1 MCPERASPGRLGEE
15 GGVLMEASPA
25 SGGIMDPFVFLLIG
39 LAVGAAFGFFLAAHR
54 GRGDLAE
61 VEAALAAERARAE
74 EKEAA
79 GAREKE
85 LFERQLAEMKTT
97 FKGLASESL
106 ESSNKSFLGLATERM
121 KPLLEKLDKLEKE
134 TKAMETARSKA
145 YGSLEA
151 ELKSLSLS
159 TASLQEQ
166 STALNTALRG
176 SSQTR
181 GVIGEMIL
189 RNIVE
194 VGGMTKHCD
203 FFEQKQTAG
212 GGRPDIVVKLPGGGR
227 IPIDAKFPL
236 AAFQD
241 AISAEDPKVR
251 DAKFTQHAADLK
263 KHVDTLKKRDYTADL
278 DGEVDFTVLFLP
290 GDHLLA
296 AAYEHNPGLQEK
308 ALADRILI
316 ATPVTLVALLRTVGL
331 YWKQRDLAEGARE
344 IQVQAEE
351 LHKRVATFV
360 GHFSGIGKYLGQ
372 AQESYNSALGSYERM
387 VLPAGKRLEEL
398 NATKGALPE
407 PMLIDKPVRTIT
419 ATLDLQDVEDEG
431 AESSE

>member
-1 MCPERASPGRLGEE
+1 
-15 GGVLMEASPA
+15 
-25 SGGIMDPFVFLLIG
+25 MDPFVFLLIG
-39 LAVGAAFGFFLAAHR
+39 LVLGGALGAFFAASR
-54 GRGDLAE
+54 GRSELAQ
-61 VEAALAAERARAE
+61 AQATLAAERARAE

-85 LFERQLAEMKTT
+85 LFEQQLAEMKTT

-121 KPLLEKLDKLEKE
+121 KPLVEKLKKLEEE

-145 YGSLEA
+145 YGSLKT
-151 ELKSLSLS
+151 ELDALRTS
-159 TASLQEQ
+159 TVSLQEQ
-166 STALNTALRG
+166 STALATALRG

-194 VGGMTKHCD
+194 VAGMTKHCD

-212 GGRPDIVVKLPGGGR
+212 GGKPDIVVKLPGGGR

-241 AISAEDPKVR
+241 AIAAEDPKVR
-251 DAKFTQHAADLK
+251 DAKLTQHAADLK
-263 KHVDTLKKRDYTADL
+263 KHVDALKKRDYTADL

-308 ALADRILI
+308 ALTDRILI

-331 YWKQRDLAEGARE
+331 YWKQHDLAEGARE

-351 LHKRVATFV
+351 LHKRVATFI
-360 GHFSGIGKYLGQ
+360 GHFSGIGKHLGQ
-372 AQESYNSALGSYERM
+372 AQESYNKAVGSYESR
-387 VLPAGKRLEEL
+387 VLPAGRELEKL
-398 NATKGALPE
+398 NATTGEIPAVASV
-407 PMLIDKPVRTIT
+407 DKPVRSIT
-419 ATLDLQDVEDEG
+419 AQLGFEDVEEED
-431 AESSE
+431 

>member
-1 MCPERASPGRLGEE
+1 
-15 GGVLMEASPA
+15 
-25 SGGIMDPFVFLLIG
+25 MDPFVFLLIG
-39 LAVGAAFGFFLAAHR
+39 LAVGAALGAFFAANR

-61 VEAALAAERARAE
+61 AQSALAAERARAE

-79 GAREKE
+79 GVREKE
-85 LFERQLAEMKTT
+85 FIEKQLAEMKTT

-106 ESSNKSFLGLATERM
+106 ESSNKSFLGLAKERM
-121 KPLLEKLDKLEKE
+121 EPLVEKLKELQKE
-134 TKAMETARSKA
+134 TKAMETKRSEA
-145 YGSLEA
+145 YGSLKN
-151 ELKSLSLS
+151 ELQSLRTS
-159 TASLQEQ
+159 TVSLQEQ
-166 STALNTALRG
+166 STALATALRG

-194 VGGMTKHCD
+194 VAGMTKHCD

-212 GGRPDIVVKLPGGGR
+212 GGKPDIVVKLPGGGR

-241 AISAEDPKVR
+241 AIAAEDPKVR
-251 DAKFTQHAADLK
+251 DAKLIQHADALK
-263 KHVDTLKKRDYTADL
+263 THVDALKKRDYTADL

-308 ALADRILI
+308 ALKDHILI

-331 YWKQRDLAEGARE
+331 YWKQHDLAEGARE
-344 IQVQAEE
+344 IQVQSEE
-351 LHKRVATFV
+351 LHKRVTTFAN
-360 GHFSGIGKYLGQ
+360 HFAGIGKHLGQ
-372 AQESYNSALGSYERM
+372 AQESYNKAVGSYESR
-387 VLPAGKRLEEL
+387 VLPAGRQLETL
-398 NATKGALPE
+398 NATKGELPE
-407 PMLIDKPVRTIT
+407 IAQIDKPMRAIT
-419 ATLDLQDVEDEG
+419 APLGFDDVEDED
-431 AESSE
+431 